1 MMPSGDMEV
10 VLDAMSEVPLVDA
23 DASDTED
30 AVVVD
35 DNKDVAE
42 DVEFVDSVTDVC
54 DREDVVGEIMAVE
67 ELCDVVEL
75 VELEPTVAVV
85 DVEAASLVPDPEDTV
100 DEGA

>member
-1 MMPSGDMEV
+1 MPSGDMEV
-10 VLDAMSEVPLVDA
+10 VLDVMSEVPLVDA

-35 DNKDVAE
+35 ENEDVAE
-42 DVEFVDSVTDVC
+42 DVEFVDSVIDVC
-54 DREDVVGEIMAVE
+54 DREDVVE

-75 VELEPTVAVV
+75 VELDPTVAVV
-85 DVEAASLVPDPEDTV
+85 DVEAASVVPDPEDTV

>member
-1 MMPSGDMEV
+1 MPSGDMEV

-85 DVEAASLVPDPEDTV
+85 DAEAASLVPDPEDTV

>member
-1 MMPSGDMEV
+1 MPSGDMEV